1 MAIKQKEKTII
12 LTNQN
17 QPKCKNRLSCLG
29 QSIQPI
35 VFKFFTSITF
45 CPMKKCYTLFF
56 SLFIMLAAG
65 LQGFAR
71 TEEPVLLYPFT
82 DNVEWHNDFAIS
94 NIEGWIMK
102 DLDGLIPAGP
112 FQDYPNKNQPQAFIV
127 YNPSKTDPP
136 NTFPEF
142 QPRSGDK
149 VFMSISSNSGPSNNW
164 MITRELA
171 PHPGG
176 QFSFYARGTFD
187 FFGNEQ
193 FKVGYSMTGSE
204 PGDFIFFNS
213 GNPINAAF
221 VWTRYQYAI
230 PANAKHIAIVGVS
243 YAYCFM
249 VDDIEFKTTVP
260 GLAPGPISGFEAQA
274 QFGEQLVVQMDWTNP
289 EVTSNGNPLADLTG
303 IKVFRATH
311 PMNFQPL
318 TDLGDQ
324 GIGEA
329 ASFTDHTIETLGFYA
344 YRLVPFN
351 SVGEGEPFTSD
362 FLFLDYETT
371 PGAPHTITFSQN
383 ESLQTV
389 ISWNEVTYGINGGP
403 LEDPVVGYTLT
414 RTSGNQTI
422 TLAENDP
429 STTFVEAEIPDF
441 NLYTYSIT
449 AHTGEGTV
457 GEAGQRH
464 YYSGMSASQQPLTWG
479 KYESE
484 QVFELTRS
492 SMLSQSIYYA
502 DQMGSTGLITGLSY
516 FSNLG
521 SHGGS
526 NHYKIYMSTT
536 HRQVFGNTTATA
548 VWEYFGNQKLVY
560 DGPITF
566 EAGPRAIE
574 LALDQ
579 PFFYD
584 AESGQNVIITLV
596 KPLTT
601 NLPSVTNR
609 VFYNTQIEGVRTYY
623 AIGYGIDMS
632 TITTQPASWAT
643 EDVVTI
649 PSIVTTKVEDFGLV
663 SGNVFVEGTTTAL
676 EGVSVTATPD
686 PDNENLLQFESTVTD
701 QNGDFLIPALL
712 PGVYEF
718 SFFKEGYNNYT
729 VSFFVDAG
737 THIEMEVGLS
747 LADPVMIS
755 GTVVNQAGTPIE
767 GAYVNLGG
775 YSNYNTMTDESGA
788 FSLQAFAG
796 KDYEMEII
804 HPLYFTHQQS
814 FVSQDQDYSL
824 GQITLEVA
832 PHKPMNVVASIV
844 DDIGQLS
851 WEVPYGLDHESWLAW
866 GTQTNVNN
874 GWGYGGDPFIAGI
887 RFTQN
892 DLLNLVPENGKLT
905 HVKVYFNNHANFNIK
920 VFEGANAGSLIYS
933 ENRSVAAE
941 DWYVFE
947 LSEAIPID
955 ITQELWIGIEFLPGY
970 GAYPIGIDEG
980 PNAPAQ
986 KGSMLY
992 ANGTWTP
999 MSLTNKNWNIYG
1011 IVNTTVEANPM
1022 GYKVFRGMA
1031 DAPEASWDELT
1042 TSLLAQPS
1050 FEDTT
1055 IEQAEPG
1062 IYRYGVVAKYGTEV
1076 FSEMSL
1082 SNTVQHH
1089 MMFDVGIALQP
1100 NAPVYTQAFL
1110 RLHNDT
1116 HYYELHL
1123 DHSQGPAAFSE
1134 VWRGTYTLEVQLDY
1148 FEPVSLGNLTIEQAQ
1163 TIDVPMEELRVKPS
1177 DLKAV
1182 LGEDES
1188 TATLTW
1194 GLHGQ
1199 YLDNFEAYPDFER
1212 NNIGPYIL
1220 RDMDGLPTYTY
1231 TNFSW
1236 PGAGNPM
1243 SFMVFNPWATIPPI
1257 TLPAWS
1263 GRRYLV
1269 AMAGPSGVNND
1280 WLIIPAGPGTFS
1292 FMASSLVSSYPETFN
1307 VLYSSTNNQTAS
1319 FSPLPQGTGIV
1330 PPANWTNFT
1339 FEAPENT
1346 RFLALQYVGNDT
1358 YFLLIDD
1365 LEYPRRYLHALSY
1378 NIYLNG
1384 ALVDQGIDELI
1395 YDLSG
1400 LAGGTNL
1407 VEVEAVYHSGLSER
1421 AQVEIQTTVNVEENL
1436 PEAGLK
1442 VFPNPAKSHIR
1453 VYSDNPVLAISIID
1467 ITGKVMLEK
1476 QGLNTTEYQ
1485 IGISGLNEGIYF
1497 VRVTTSQGVKVQ
1509 RLQVLK

>member
-1 MAIKQKEKTII
+1 
-12 LTNQN
+12 
-17 QPKCKNRLSCLG
+17 
-29 QSIQPI
+29 
-35 VFKFFTSITF
+35 
-45 CPMKKCYTLFF
+45 
-56 SLFIMLAAG
+56 
-65 LQGFAR
+65 
-71 TEEPVLLYPFT
+71 LLYPFN
-82 DNVEWHNDFAIS
+82 DNVEWHNDFVIS

-102 DLDGLIPAGP
+102 DLDGLIPGGP
-112 FQDYPNKNQPQAFIV
+112 FQNYPNKNQPQAFIV
-127 YNPSKTDPP
+127 YNPSQTDPP

-171 PHPGG
+171 PHSGG
-176 QFSFYARGTFD
+176 QFSFYAKGTFD

-193 FKVGYSMTGSE
+193 FKVGYSMTGTE
-204 PGDFIFFNS
+204 PGNFTFFNG
-213 GNPINAAF
+213 GNPINANF
-221 VWTRYQYAI
+221 VWTPYQYNI

-260 GLAPGPISGFEAQA
+260 GLAPGPITSFEAQA
-274 QFGEQLVVQMDWTNP
+274 EFGEQLAVQMDWTNP
-289 EVTSNGNPLADLTG
+289 EVTSNGNALAELSG
-303 IKVFRATH
+303 VKIFRGTH

-329 ASFTDHTIETLGFYA
+329 VSFTDNTLESTGFFG
-344 YRLVPFN
+344 YRLLPYN
-351 SVGEGEPFTSD
+351 TAGNGEPFTSD

-383 ESLQTV
+383 ESMQTV
-389 ISWNEVTYGINGGP
+389 ISWNEVAYGVNGGP
-403 LEDPVVGYTLT
+403 LEDPVVGYTIT
-414 RTSGNQTI
+414 RRAGSQTL
-422 TLAENDP
+422 TLAAMQAE
-429 STTFVEAEIPDF
+429 TTFVETEIPGF
-441 NLYTYSIT
+441 NLYTYSII
-449 AHTGEGTV
+449 AHTSAENP
-457 GEAGQRH
+457 GQPGVRNA
-464 YYSGMSASQQPLTWG
+464 YSGMSANHQPVTSG

-492 SMLSQSIYYA
+492 SILSQSIYTA

-521 SHGGS
+521 SHGGT

-536 HRQVFGNTTATA
+536 NRQVFGNTTTTA

-574 LALDQ
+574 LPLDQ

-584 AESGQNVIITLV
+584 AESGKNVIITVV

-649 PSIVTTKVEDFGLV
+649 PSIVTTKVENYGMV
-663 SGNVFVEGTTTAL
+663 SGNVFVAGTTTVL
-676 EGVSVTATPD
+676 QGVSVSVTPD
-686 PDNENLLQFESTVTD
+686 PNNENLQQFESTVTD

-712 PGVYEF
+712 PGFYEF
-718 SFFKEGYNNYT
+718 SFFKEGYNIYSVN
-729 VSFFVDAG
+729 FVIDAG
-737 THIEMEVGLS
+737 THLEMEVGLS

-755 GTVVNQAGTPIE
+755 GTAVNQAGTPIE

-775 YSNYNTMTDESGA
+775 YSAYNTMTDETGA
-788 FSLQAFAG
+788 FSLQAFAE
-796 KDYEMEII
+796 KEYELEVI

-832 PHKPMNVVASIV
+832 PHKPMNVVASIN
-844 DDIGQLS
+844 DDIGQIS
-851 WEVPYGLDHESWLAW
+851 WQAPYGLDHEFLLAW
-866 GTQTNVNN
+866 GSQTNVNN
-874 GWGYGGDPFIAGI
+874 GWGYGGAEFIAGV
-887 RFTQN
+887 RFTQSDMW
-892 DLLNLVPENGKLT
+892 DLWPENRKLT
-905 HVKVYFNNHANFNIK
+905 HVKVYFNNHASFNIK
-920 VFEGANAGSLIYS
+920 VFQGANASTLIYS
-933 ENRSVAAE
+933 EQRSVNEE

-947 LSEAIPID
+947 LNEAVPID
-955 ITQELWIGIEFLPGY
+955 ITQELWIGIEFLPGH

-992 ANGTWTP
+992 ANGSWTP

-1011 IVNTTVEANPM
+1011 ILNTTVEANPM
-1022 GYKVFRGMA
+1022 GYKVFRGLA
-1031 DAPEASWDELT
+1031 DAAEATWDELA
-1042 TSLLAQPS
+1042 TSLLTEPA
-1050 FEDTT
+1050 FEDTS
-1055 IEQAEPG
+1055 IAEAEPG
-1062 IYRYGVVAKYGTEV
+1062 IYRYGVVAQYGPEA
-1076 FSEMSL
+1076 FSEMSK
-1082 SNTVQHH
+1082 SNPVQHN
-1089 MMFDVGIALQP
+1089 MMFNVSVELQP
-1100 NAPVYTQAFL
+1100 NAPVYTEAFL
-1110 RLHNDT
+1110 RLHNET
-1116 HYYELHL
+1116 HYYEMHL
-1123 DHSQGPAAFSE
+1123 NHSQGPAAFSE
-1134 VWRGTYTLEVQLDY
+1134 VWRGVYTLEVQMDY
-1148 FEPVSLGNLTIEQAQ
+1148 FEPVTMENLNIEQAQ
-1163 TIDVPMEELRVKPS
+1163 TIDVPMEELRVMPS
-1177 DLKAV
+1177 GLKAA

-1194 GLHGQ
+1194 SLHGE
-1199 YLDNFEAYPDFER
+1199 YLDNFEAYPDFEK
-1212 NNIGPYIL
+1212 NTIGPYIL
-1220 RDMDGLPTYTY
+1220 RDLDGLPTYTY

-1257 TLPAWS
+1257 TLHAWS

-1269 AMAGPSGVNND
+1269 AMAGPNGPNND
-1280 WLIIPAGPGTFS
+1280 WLIIPAGPGNFS
-1292 FMASSLVSSYPETFN
+1292 FMARSLVSSDPETFN
-1307 VLYSSTNNQTAS
+1307 VLYSSTNNQNAS

-1330 PPANWTNFT
+1330 PPTNWTKYT

-1346 RFLALQYVGNDT
+1346 RFLAIQYVSNDT
-1358 YFLLIDD
+1358 YFLLLDD
-1365 LEYPRRYLHALSY
+1365 LTYQRRYLHALSY

-1384 ALVDQGIDELI
+1384 ALIDEGIDETI

-1400 LAGGTNL
+1400 IIGGANL
-1407 VEVEAVYHSGLSER
+1407 VEVEAVYNSGVSQR
-1421 AQVEIQTTVNVEENL
+1421 AQIEIQSTVNVEEHL
-1436 PEAGLK
+1436 LQAAIK
-1442 VFPNPAKSHIR
+1442 VYPNPASGYATI
-1453 VYSDNPVLAISIID
+1453 SSENPITSISIID
-1467 ITGKVMLEK
+1467 ITGKVLLER
-1476 QGLNTTEYQ
+1476 QSLDANEIRLGLA
-1485 IGISGLNEGIYF
+1485 GIEEGVYF
-1497 VRVTTSQGVKVQ
+1497 VRVFTKQGVSVQ
-1509 RLQVLK
+1509 RLQVMKQ